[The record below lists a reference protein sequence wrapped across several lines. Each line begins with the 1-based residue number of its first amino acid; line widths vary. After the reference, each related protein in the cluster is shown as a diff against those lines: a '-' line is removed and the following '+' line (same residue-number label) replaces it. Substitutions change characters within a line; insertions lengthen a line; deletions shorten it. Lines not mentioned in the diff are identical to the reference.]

1 MSYTLNFTTVEG
13 ENNPGDI
20 TVYALS
26 TCGFC
31 KRALQFLRDHS
42 ITFRYVYVDL
52 LPFEVKQELKNDLKE
67 KAGRNVGFPFAIIND
82 NKYLIGFKENEWRE
96 ELKVA

>member
-1 MSYTLNFTTVEG
+1 MSYTLEFTTVEG
-13 ENNPGDI
+13 EKNPADL

-31 KRALQFLRDHS
+31 KRALQFLREHS

-67 KAGRNVGFPFAIIND
+67 KAGRKVGFPFVIVNND
-82 NKYLIGFKENEWRE
+82 KYLIGFTEDEWRR